1 MTTRARRPLL
11 GVLWALV
18 PLGASAQQAP
28 PSTTPQDTVPAGA
41 PVVLG
46 RDTLLTIYA
55 RIGAFSA
62 ADRAT
67 AVTQRLRTVGQA
79 VGRGA
84 DSIVIVEAETHT
96 DLMIGDVVLMTILDG
111 DATPLGRPR
120 SAVAVEHAGTITG
133 ALELASRRT
142 TVKAV
147 LVGALGTVIA
157 TVALVLVL
165 RLLGWLFP
173 RVYAMLERWRG
184 TRIPS
189 IKIQRLEL
197 FSSTRLTDTLIGLA
211 RIVRV
216 ALVVLLLYLYVPL
229 VLRFFPWTAHL
240 SDRILGYV
248 LSPLGQVGNALI
260 DYLPSLFF
268 IGVIAVLTWYVLKFI
283 HLMFDAV
290 RTGAVTLPGFYREWA
305 EPTYKIVRFLVL
317 AFALVVLFP
326 YLPGAGSDAFRGVSI
341 FLGVLFSLGS
351 SSAIANVVAGVVLTY
366 TRAFVIGDRVKIAD
380 TVGDVTE
387 KSLLATRVRTPK
399 NVEITVPNAMVLSSH
414 IINYSAEGRRG
425 NLILHTGVTI
435 GYDAPWRRVHELL
448 LAAAKGTPGI
458 LDEPVPFVLQTSL
471 DDFYVSYELN
481 AYTDQPGAM
490 AKTYSELHQ
499 NIQDRFNEAGV
510 EIMSPHYGAL
520 RDGNRTAIPD
530 DYLPKSYQAP
540 AFRVGTLTAPGLSRA
555 GGA

>member
-1 MTTRARRPLL
+1 MTRARLTLLSTLLAVVPSGVAAAQETPRP
-11 GVLWALV
+11 V
-18 PLGASAQQAP
+18 AQQDTAP
-28 PSTTPQDTVPAGA
+28 PGA
-41 PVVLG
+41 PVVFG
-46 RDTLLTIYA
+46 RDTLLMIYG
-55 RIGAFSA
+55 RLGAFTA

-67 AVTQRLRTVGQA
+67 AIARRLGTAGRA

-96 DLMIGDVVLMTILDG
+96 DLMISDVILMTILDG
-111 DATPLGRPR
+111 DAAPVGQPR
-120 SAVAVEHAGTITG
+120 SDVAVQYARTITE

-142 TVKAV
+142 TIKAV
-147 LVGALGTVIA
+147 LLGALGTVLA
-157 TVALVLVL
+157 TVVLLLLL
-165 RLLGWLFP
+165 RLLSWVFP
-173 RVYAMLERWRG
+173 RTFSMLERWRG
-184 TRIPS
+184 TRIPA
-189 IKIQRLEL
+189 IRIQRLEL
-197 FSSTRLTDTLIGLA
+197 LSSSRLTDTLIGLT
-211 RIVRV
+211 RIIRV

-229 VLRFFPWTAHL
+229 VLRFFPWTEHL

-248 LSPLGQVGNALI
+248 LSPLGQVWNAFI
-260 DYLPSLFF
+260 DYVPSLFF
-268 IGVIAVLTWYVLKFI
+268 IAVIVVLTWYLLKFI
-283 HLMFDAV
+283 HLMFNAV
-290 RTGAVTLPGFYREWA
+290 RTGAITLPGFYREWA

-366 TRAFVIGDRVKIAD
+366 TRAFVIGDRVKIAE

-435 GYDAPWRRVHELL
+435 GYDVPWRRVHELL

-458 LDEPVPFVLQTSL
+458 QDEPAPFVLQTSL
-471 DDFYVSYELN
+471 DDFYVRYELN
-481 AYTDQPGAM
+481 AYTDEPGAM
-490 AKTYSELHQ
+490 AKTYSDLHQ

-520 RDGNRTAIPD
+520 RDGNRVAIPD
-530 DYLPKSYQAP
+530 DYLPKAYQAP
-540 AFRVGTLTAPGLSRA
+540 GFRVGPQPS
-555 GGA
+555 GA

>member
-1 MTTRARRPLL
+1 MTTQARRPLL
-11 GVLWALV
+11 GVLLV
-18 PLGASAQQAP
+18 LAPLCASAQQAP
-28 PSTTPQDTVPAGA
+28 PSTTPQDTVPVGA

-67 AVTQRLRTVGQA
+67 AVAQRLRTVGRA

-84 DSIVIVEAETHT
+84 DSLVIVEAETHT
-96 DLMIGDVVLMTILDG
+96 DLMISDVVLMTILDG

-120 SAVAVEHAGTITG
+120 SAVAVEYALTITR
-133 ALELASRRT
+133 ALQLASRRT
-142 TVKAV
+142 TIKTV
-147 LVGALGTVIA
+147 LVGALGAVLA
-157 TVALVLVL
+157 TIGLVLVL
-165 RLLGWLFP
+165 KLLSWLFP
-173 RVYAMLERWRG
+173 RVYATLERGRG

-197 FSSTRLTDTLIGLA
+197 LSSTRLTDTLIGLA

-248 LSPLGQVGNALI
+248 LSPLGQVGNAFL

-268 IGVIAVLTWYVLKFI
+268 IGVIGVLTWYLLKFI

-387 KSLLATRVRTPK
+387 KSLLATRVRTQK
-399 NVEITVPNAMVLSSH
+399 NVEVTVPNAMVLSSH

-458 LDEPVPFVLQTSL
+458 QNEPAPFVLQTSL

-520 RDGNRTAIPD
+520 RDGNQATIPE
-530 DYLPKSYQAP
+530 DYLPKTYRAP
-540 AFRVGTLTAPGLSRA
+540 AFRIGPLAAPGPRA
-555 GGA
+555 EAAG